1 MPAFHLTTP
10 IYYVNAAPHI
20 GHAYTTIAADVLH
33 KLYPCVPVTWSTAC
47 QFTTGTD
54 ENSLKNVEAAKAA
67 GKPVQQYVDELSE
80 IWKQTWKQLSIGN
93 QNFRKEH
100 RGNFPEPD
108 LPGVTFIRT
117 SSENHKKAVYK
128 LWAAVEAQGDIYKG
142 KYIGQYCGGCE
153 AYVNDGDLVDG
164 KCPHHLIVP
173 QQLEEENYFF
183 RASKYKDQ
191 ILAYIDANPEFICPK
206 SRRNETVNYIKK
218 NFGDISISRQNLEWG
233 IPVPGDPEQVIY
245 VWFDALINY
254 ISAVGYG
261 WNEEWFDLSWP
272 ADLHIVGKDI
282 IKFHCALWPAI
293 LLSAG
298 LELPKKIFA
307 HGFFTIDGQ
316 KISKSLGNAICPL
329 AISEKYGVDALRY
342 YLLAKI
348 PFGADGDFS
357 FHEFDA
363 TYNAD
368 LANVLG
374 NLVSRLSNMVEKYL
388 DGEVKVNLLTE
399 DKVAFEKEVRSE
411 FKALR
416 FKEGLELIW
425 QRLRLANK
433 TIEDEKPWALAKA
446 GETDRLRD
454 VLTSLVG
461 DVIHLAGIA
470 APVLPKTSK
479 KIIDIL
485 WVPKIEKC
493 EPLFPRLE
501 KDEVLG

>member
-1 MPAFHLTTP
+1 MNYHLTTP

-20 GHAYTTIAADVLH
+20 GHAYTTIAADVLARLH
-33 KLYPCVPVTWSTAC
+33 HQV

-54 ENSLKNVEAAKAA
+54 ENSLKNVEAAQAA
-67 GKPVQQYVDELSE
+67 DKPIQQYVDELSG
-80 IWKQTWKQLSIGN
+80 IWKDTWGKLGI
-93 QNFRKEH
+93 EWT
-100 RGNFPEPD
+100 
-108 LPGVTFIRT
+108 TFIRT

-128 LWAAVEAQGDIYKG
+128 LWAAVEAQGDIYKD
-142 KYIGQYCGGCE
+142 KYVGQYCGGCE
-153 AYVNDGDLVDG
+153 AYVNDSDLVDG
-164 KCPHHLIVP
+164 KCPHHLTKP

-191 ILAYIDANPEFICPK
+191 ILAYIDANPDFISPK
-206 SRRNETVNYIKK
+206 SRRNETISFIKK
-218 NFGDISISRQNLEWG
+218 GFGDISISRQNLEWG
-233 IPVPGDPEQVIY
+233 IPVPDDPEQVIY

-261 WNEEWFDLSWP
+261 WDEEKFAELWP
-272 ADLHIVGKDI
+272 ADLHLVGKDI

-329 AISEKYGVDALRY
+329 AISEKYGKDALRY
-342 YLLAKI
+342 YLFAKI
-348 PFGADGDFS
+348 PFGSDGDFS
-357 FHEFDA
+357 FDEFDA

-374 NLVSRLSNMVEKYL
+374 NLVSRLSNMVAKYL
-388 DGEVKVNLLTE
+388 DGEVQLGTIGGGLNE
-399 DKVAFEKEVRSE
+399 DPLEKEVRSA
-411 FKALR
+411 FKDLR
-416 FKEGLELIW
+416 FKEGLELVW
-425 QRLRLANK
+425 QKLRLANK

-454 VLTSLVG
+454 VLTTLVG
-461 DVIHLAGIA
+461 DVIHLAGIV
-470 APVLPKTSK
+470 APVLPETSK

-501 KDEVLG
+501 R